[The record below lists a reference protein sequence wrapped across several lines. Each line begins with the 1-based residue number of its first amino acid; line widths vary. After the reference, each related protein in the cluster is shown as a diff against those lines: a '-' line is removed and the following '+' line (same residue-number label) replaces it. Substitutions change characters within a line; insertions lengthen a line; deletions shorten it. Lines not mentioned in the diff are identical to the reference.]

1 MTNYGAHDLLGNI
14 GVAMILAAYLL
25 VQLGRLD
32 ARGLAGSL
40 TNAAG
45 AALVVVSLTVDFNLS
60 AFVVESAW
68 CLISLF
74 GAVRALR
81 ARRLSSSP
89 PRPSH

>member
-1 MTNYGAHDLLGNI
+1 MTYGPHDLLGNL

-32 ARGLAGSL
+32 ARGLTGSL
-40 TNAAG
+40 INAIG

-68 CLISLF
+68 CMISLF
-74 GAVRALR
+74 GAARALR
-81 ARRLSSSP
+81 ARRVRSSP
-89 PRPSH
+89 PTP

>member
-1 MTNYGAHDLLGNI
+1 MNYGAHDLLGNL
-14 GVAMILAAYLL
+14 GVAMILIAYLM

-32 ARGLAGSL
+32 ARSL
-40 TNAAG
+40 TAALVNAAG
-45 AALVVVSLTVDFNLS
+45 AGLVVLSLTVDFNLS

-81 ARRLSSSP
+81 ARRVSSSP
-89 PRPSH
+89 PTP